1 MLVGLQWMEQ
11 GQVKIKLEEKL
22 MEKYELK
29 LKYKELVRQGKDQE
43 AQDMLNLVRNFNK
56 TGSVEVK
63 TFKENVEVEVTKKK
77 LQEETEFNTI
87 EDLIKIDRIG
97 LKNIKD
103 IKRLVKTI
111 DELKELI
118 KQDKL
123 PLRDDV
129 VIKLKESLKL

>member
-1 MLVGLQWMEQ
+1 
-11 GQVKIKLEEKL
+11 

-87 EDLIKIDRIG
+87 EDLIKIDSIG

>member
-1 MLVGLQWMEQ
+1 
-11 GQVKIKLEEKL
+11 

>member
-1 MLVGLQWMEQ
+1 
-11 GQVKIKLEEKL
+11 

-63 TFKENVEVEVTKKK
+63 TFKENVEVEVPKKK
-77 LQEETEFNTI
+77 LQDEVTEFNTI
-87 EDLIKIDRIG
+87 DDLLRIDGIG
-97 LKNIKD
+97 PKNIKD
-103 IKRLVKTI
+103 IKRLVKTV

-118 KQDKL
+118 KKDLL
-123 PLRDDV
+123 PLRDDI